1 MFNDSIV
8 ALNYGATSER
18 SDVPLVSSYEFDTT
32 TSPVVEGLNIEEH
45 NPAKATRL
53 ASSHVSPP
61 SAAIA
66 VQCSKCRRPT
76 PAKHVCLSTG

>member
-1 MFNDSIV
+1 LFNDSIV

-45 NPAKATRL
+45 KPRE
-53 ASSHVSPP
+53 
-61 SAAIA
+61 
-66 VQCSKCRRPT
+66 
-76 PAKHVCLSTG
+76 GD